1 MKGNNIMRPQVFV
14 FTLVLTAGMAVAQT
28 APANPQPQNGQKSG
42 QTGASQPAGGAGSG
56 TELPQMK
63 TSAFKGILVD
73 MSCAASAT
81 SSTST
86 AGSASAEAA
95 PAKSANRSAADSGSN
110 CAVSASSSSLGM
122 KLDDGRTVRFDLVGN
137 QRAAEALK
145 NDKRWSKN
153 LADGKPIHAKAIG
166 ALNGDKLIVAS
177 IQ

>member
-1 MKGNNIMRPQVFV
+1 MSSQLFGV
-14 FTLVLTAGMAVAQT
+14 TLVLTAGIAVAQT
-28 APANPQPQNGQKSG
+28 APANPQAQKDQPSAP
-42 QTGASQPAGGAGSG
+42 TGMSRQVGGAGSC

-63 TSAFKGILVD
+63 TSAFKGVLID
-73 MSCAASAT
+73 MSCAAGAT

-86 AGSASAEAA
+86 TGNASAEAA
-95 PAKSANRSAADSGSN
+95 AKKSANRSAGDSDSN
-110 CAVSASSSSLGM
+110 CPVSATSSNLGM

-137 QRAAEALK
+137 QRAADALK
-145 NDKRWSKN
+145 NDKRWSKS

>member
-1 MKGNNIMRPQVFV
+1 MSLQSFLV
-14 FTLVLTAGMAVAQT
+14 TLALTAGVAAAQT
-28 APANPQPQNGQKSG
+28 APANPKPQGDKTSA
-42 QTGASQPAGGAGSG
+42 QTSTSGASSA

-63 TSAFKGILVD
+63 TSAFKGVLVD
-73 MSCAASAT
+73 MSCAAGAT

-86 AGSASAEAA
+86 ANSAPAEAA
-95 PAKSANRSAADSGSN
+95 PAKSANRSAGDSGSN
-110 CAVSASSSSLGM
+110 CPVSASSSNLGM

-137 QRAAEALK
+137 QRALDALK

-153 LADGKPIHAKAIG
+153 LADGKPIRAKAIG

>member
-1 MKGNNIMRPQVFV
+1 MRPQLFV
-14 FTLVLTAGMAVAQT
+14 ITFVLTAGMAVAQT
-28 APANPQPQNGQKSG
+28 KPANPQPQKDQTSD
-42 QTGASQPAGGAGSG
+42 QTGTSRQAGGASSS

-63 TSAFKGILVD
+63 TTAFKGVLVD
-73 MSCAASAT
+73 MSCAAAAT

-86 AGSASAEAA
+86 TGSAPAEAA
-95 PAKSANRSAADSGSN
+95 SAKSANRSAADSGSN
-110 CAVSASSSSLGM
+110 CSVSASSSNLGM

-153 LADGKPIHAKAIG
+153 LADGKPIRAKAIG